1 MVQRKK
7 QKTAHTTS
15 NSSHSN
21 ASHSNASAEPI
32 DLTFD
37 TPPKLTKQE
46 DDDLIITEVKPP
58 PGVVI
63 TSYKPAE
70 NAQVTMLGLM
80 ANVFEKVNT
89 HNSRFSPSKTGHASS
104 SNQTR
109 VPKISTKRPNNA
121 PATVAPQESS
131 PGPPTTLRCAI
142 CLSSFSVGI
151 ELSATIC
158 GHIFCQDCIGSAL
171 KQGKKVCPIC
181 RKDLKGKTAVH
192 RLYI

>member
-7 QKTAHTTS
+7 QKTAHIAST
-15 NSSHSN
+15 
-21 ASHSNASAEPI
+21 ASHSNASPEPI

-37 TPPKLTKQE
+37 TPPKLSKPELE

-70 NAQVTMLGLM
+70 SSQATVLGLM
-80 ANVFEKVNT
+80 ANIFEKVQT
-89 HNSRFSPSKTGHASS
+89 HNSRSSPSKTCASS
-104 SNQTR
+104 SNHSR
-109 VPKISTKRPNNA
+109 PKISTKRPNNA

-131 PGPPTTLRCAI
+131 PGPPTALRCAI

-151 ELSATIC
+151 ELSATVC